1 MAQKFAEPSIEMVP
15 LNEALKAID
24 LSVLDPNLK
33 ALLTLL
39 LNKIEKLERD
49 NKKLRAEVQKLRDE
63 NNRLKG
69 EQGKPTIRPQYPL

>member
-1 MAQKFAEPSIEMVP
+1 MAQKFAEPSIEMAL

-24 LSVLDPNLK
+24 LSVLEPNLR

-39 LNKIEKLERD
+39 LNKIEELERD

-63 NNRLKG
+63 NA
-69 EQGKPTIRPQYPL
+69 EVY